1 MPTQNITLDGEVQD
15 VGLRGLIA
23 EIGETG
29 GKRGYVFN
37 EADGTVRVVMA
48 GTRRQATEFVASIR
62 ERSVD
67 LRAEIES
74 VEVTEFDGDIDL
86 PPFGILPTDDLADL
100 GRKLDIGIRSLTG
113 IEEHTAQISAAVG
126 ANTERLSS
134 IEEDTGRL
142 SSIEESTDRLSSI
155 EENAALLPRIEEN
168 TARLPRIEEHTAKL
182 VDGQERMIEI
192 LDERL

>member
-1 MPTQNITLDGEVQD
+1 MPTHSITLRGHVQY

-48 GTRRQATEFVASIR
+48 GTRRQATEFVASVR
-62 ERSVD
+62 ERSAD
-67 LRAEIES
+67 HRAEIES
-74 VEVTEFDGDIDL
+74 VEVTEFDGEIDL
-86 PPFGILPTDDLADL
+86 PPFGILPTDDLADV

-113 IEEHTAQISAAVG
+113 IEEHTGQISAAVE

-134 IEEDTGRL
+134 IEED
-142 SSIEESTDRLSSI
+142 TDRLSSI
-155 EENAALLPRIEEN
+155 EENAALLPSIEEN
-168 TARLPRIEEHTAKL
+168 TARLPRIEEYTEKL
-182 VDGQERMIEI
+182 VDGQERMIEL

>member
-15 VGLRGLIA
+15 VGLRGIIA

-37 EADGTVRVVMA
+37 EADGTVRVVLA
-48 GTRRQATEFVASIR
+48 GTRRQATEFVASIK
-62 ERSVD
+62 ERSAD

-74 VEVTEFDGDIDL
+74 VEVTEFDGEIDL
-86 PPFGILPTDDLADL
+86 PPFGILPTDDLADV

-113 IEEHTAQISAAVG
+113 IEAQSEQISTSVSE
-126 ANTERLSS
+126 NTQRLTA
-134 IEEDTGRL
+134 IKD
-142 SSIEESTDRLSSI
+142 D
-155 EENAALLPRIEEN
+155 
-168 TARLPRIEEHTAKL
+168 TARLEGIEELTNEL
-182 VDGQERMIEI
+182 VDGQERMIEL